1 MRILL
6 DLMLSD
12 HAPLINAAV
21 RQLLRHFN
29 QRQEIVQA
37 FNQVR
42 FFDLSPNSRPQSRV
56 LCFLIVAMTAPCQIQ
71 LLVSSED
78 IENYRDIKEAMD
90 ALRLVVES
98 KLDRVVQLRRCDR
111 ALLAYPPFIR
121 APGSPGVVAP
131 RLHTAYAARCPH
143 SSHGFARR
151 RSAPATPALQ
161 DPLGRG
167 TGQEHTPTLPLL
179 LKR

>member
-42 FFDLSPNSRPQSRV
+42 LIDLSPNSRPSV
-56 LCFLIVAMTAPCQIQ
+56 PLFF
-71 LLVSSED
+71 VS
-78 IENYRDIKEAMD
+78 
-90 ALRLVVES
+90 
-98 KLDRVVQLRRCDR
+98 
-111 ALLAYPPFIR
+111 
-121 APGSPGVVAP
+121 
-131 RLHTAYAARCPH
+131 
-143 SSHGFARR
+143 
-151 RSAPATPALQ
+151 
-161 DPLGRG
+161 
-167 TGQEHTPTLPLL
+167 
-179 LKR
+179 